1 MRDEWSKGVE
11 PSQSGAVDSRSEQ
24 SAGGSDQNAGGSEQ
38 SAGGSEA
45 EEASGQTETG
55 LIIPVPEFED
65 FVCSWRQEVDAVP
78 PVGVPAHISLLYP
91 FLTPE
96 RVATH
101 RDDIGEFF
109 EKIDSFEFTLTRVGW
124 FERRVVFLCPDPAD
138 AFLDIT
144 GQLMARWTQC
154 LPYGGRHKEIV
165 PHLTLGIEGS
175 DKEMDRL
182 ADAANDL
189 LPVHCRAEE
198 VWLMQGTS
206 RPPRWRVEDKYSLN
220 VDH

>member
-1 MRDEWSKGVE
+1 MRSPEQTELSASDA
-11 PSQSGAVDSRSEQ
+11 GAKLSEQ
-24 SAGGSDQNAGGSEQ
+24 RASRPEADEGSSQP
-38 SAGGSEA
+38 
-45 EEASGQTETG
+45 ETG

-65 FVCSWRQEVDAVP
+65 FVCSWRKEVNAVP
-78 PVGVPAHISLLYP
+78 PLGVPAHISLLYP
-91 FLTPE
+91 FLTPD

-109 EKIDSFEFTLTRVGW
+109 EKIDSFDFTLTRVGW

-175 DKEMDRL
+175 DEDMDRL
-182 ADAANDL
+182 ANAAKDL
-189 LPVHCRAEE
+189 LPVRCRAEE

-206 RPPRWRVEDKYSLN
+206 KPPQWRVEDKYSLN
-220 VDH
+220 LDH